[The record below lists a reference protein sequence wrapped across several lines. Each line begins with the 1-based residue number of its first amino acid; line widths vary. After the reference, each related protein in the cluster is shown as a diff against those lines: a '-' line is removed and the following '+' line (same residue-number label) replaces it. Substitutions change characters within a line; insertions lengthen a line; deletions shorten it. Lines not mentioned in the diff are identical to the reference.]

1 MVTDRAGQLPPRIIL
16 VVGRTDRDEFQP
28 LLGWLTDRVSRGQR
42 CVTVSDLSTVR
53 AHFSHDEFPD
63 LIVVLQ
69 SFPDEFSQQ
78 DVQNLFAFAPL
89 ARVVVSYGAWCESD
103 GRNHAIWPLSV
114 RIPVWSANSRILREW
129 QLIQTPDD
137 QVPVPWSASREEIF
151 AADHQCLSLGG
162 DPQKVLID
170 SSDPSFR
177 QYLVERLMASGYQ
190 VVQDQPTLMMFDV
203 DPWGI
208 SRAAALN
215 ELRLKH
221 SQAEIV
227 ALANLVQPPLV
238 ADLSRYGVRKVLP
251 KLTTPWTPDPSSV
264 RSR

>member
-1 MVTDRAGQLPPRIIL
+1 MVTDRAGQLPLRIIL

-28 LLGWLTDRVSRGQR
+28 LLGWLTDRVSRGHR

-53 AHFSHDEFPD
+53 THFSHDEFPD

-78 DVQNLFAFAPL
+78 DVQNLFTFAPL

-129 QLIQTPDD
+129 QLIQTPGD
-137 QVPVPWSASREEIF
+137 QVPLPWSASREEIF
-151 AADHQCLSLGG
+151 AADHQCLSLGAE
-162 DPQKVLID
+162 PQKVLID
-170 SSDPSFR
+170 SPDPSLR
-177 QYLVERLMASGYQ
+177 QYLVERLTASGHQ

-203 DPWGI
+203 DPWGT
-208 SRAAALN
+208 SRTAALN
-215 ELRLKH
+215 ELRLRH
-221 SQAEIV
+221 PQAEIV
-227 ALANLVQPPLV
+227 ALANLVQPPLI
-238 ADLSRYGVRKVLP
+238 ADLSRCGVRTVLSQ
-251 KLTTPWTPDPSSV
+251 LTVVWSEATFVQS
-264 RSR
+264 